1 MIDALLN
8 QPVWITWGLGCLS
21 LHTLLYVFFARILP
35 KGPWTELP
43 AFTAHQVVALLV
55 MVYTTVLGFHY
66 WFSHH
71 NDPELPS
78 DMVMDVNT
86 NGLYFGHI
94 VIGGMLLW
102 DIPSGFLADGM
113 GDPIMH
119 AHHVGMLL
127 VAAITVGMCSSQPL
141 GSCYAPF
148 FFGVIELSSIPL
160 AIVDVFHPKQAA
172 WHDYHL
178 TSKVLVT
185 INEVSRILFALLF
198 LLVRAIYF
206 PYVTLTQVIPDFIVA
221 STKAPQADTPAIW
234 TIIALSLLFTGLQL
248 YWGSLVVKQVA
259 KALGGGG
266 SKASS
271 KKE

>member
-1 MIDALLN
+1 MIKALLN

-55 MVYTTVLGFHY
+55 MVYTTVLGFQY
-66 WFSHH
+66 WFSI
-71 NDPELPS
+71 PEES
-78 DMVMDVNT
+78 DMVMDVNE
-86 NGLYFGHI
+86 NGIYLGHL
-94 VIGGMLLW
+94 VMGGMLLW

-113 GDPIMH
+113 GDPVMH
-119 AHHVGMLL
+119 AHHVGMLI
-127 VAAITVGMCSSQPL
+127 VAAITLGVFSSQPL

-178 TSKVLVT
+178 TSNVLAT
-185 INEVSRILFALLF
+185 LNEISRILFALLYI
-198 LLVRAIYF
+198 LVRAIYF
-206 PYVTLTQVIPDFIVA
+206 PYVALTQVLPDFLSA
-221 STKAPQADTPAIW
+221 STKASQADAPAMW
-234 TIIALSLLFTGLQL
+234 AIIFLSLLFTGLQM
-248 YWGSLVVKQVA
+248 YWGSLVVRQVV
-259 KALGGGG
+259 KALGAGG
-266 SKASS
+266 SKAA
-271 KKE
+271 KKD